1 MKIDLRTIVLLGAVA
16 VLCFLLMDTC
26 SFNIRLKNQAVE
38 YANYKDTV
46 MTYKARNGDI
56 VAYNESLELDQG
68 LMLKM
73 NDSLSDALKNI
84 KIKDPV
90 TYTKIITVME
100 IDTIEVRFTDTLP
113 CAAFVRTFQI
123 DSIHYQLGGRLTNT
137 SLSINS
143 IRIPNTQNIV
153 VGTKKNGLFKK
164 NEYVIT
170 VQNSNPYMQVTGLQ
184 NYTLTPKKR
193 FYEKT
198 WFNFSVGFVA
208 GFATDRA
215 LNRRP

>member
-123 DSIHYQLGGRLTNT
+123 DSIHYQLGGRLTRFVNGCIGRYQESDLPLVVEGR
-137 SLSINS
+137 SLLASLRN
-143 IRIPNTQNIV
+143 R
-153 VGTKKNGLFKK
+153 
-164 NEYVIT
+164 
-170 VQNSNPYMQVTGLQ
+170 LQ
-184 NYTLTPKKR
+184 PMLP
-193 FYEKT
+193 
-198 WFNFSVGFVA
+198 
-208 GFATDRA
+208 
-215 LNRRP
+215 